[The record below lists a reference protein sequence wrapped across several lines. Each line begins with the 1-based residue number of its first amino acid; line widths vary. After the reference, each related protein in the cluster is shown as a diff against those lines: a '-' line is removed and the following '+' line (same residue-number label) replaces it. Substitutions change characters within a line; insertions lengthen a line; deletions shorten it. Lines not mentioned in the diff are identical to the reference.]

1 MHAKLEGEI
10 LKIERAAVSILAKWV
25 SIMWSITLI
34 CMIMSHDIS
43 LQIEKPKRN
52 KNI

>member
-10 LKIERAAVSILAKWV
+10 LKIDRAVSILAKWV
-25 SIMWSITLI
+25 SIMWSITLM

-43 LQIEKPKRN
+43 LQIENPKRN